1 MGKKT
6 TRTARFLFC
15 ADAWPVL
22 PLFRRPRGLKSEA
35 SAAVFLAAAALPTVF
50 APVSFGEK
58 AHTEALRRG
67 SLLFAAAKLSFAP
80 TKPLFAPA
88 KPSFAAAKQNASDSK
103 SLKKR
108 TCKGQNCSYASANGK
123 DAARRKREAPP
134 KETTGK
140 RPCEA
145 GRCKSICQGLSS
157 VTAYFYFFIAT
168 FALRQWAVQI
178 LHR

>member
-6 TRTARFLFC
+6 TRTARFLFSTKVQ
-15 ADAWPVL
+15 PVL
-22 PLFRRPRGLKSEA
+22 LLFSRPHELKS
-35 SAAVFLAAAALPTVF
+35 
-50 APVSFGEK
+50 
-58 AHTEALRRG
+58 
-67 SLLFAAAKLSFAP
+67 
-80 TKPLFAPA
+80 
-88 KPSFAAAKQNASDSK
+88 
-103 SLKKR
+103 
-108 TCKGQNCSYASANGK
+108 
-123 DAARRKREAPP
+123 EAPP

-178 LHR
+178 LHRRVPTALRPMARRPVVETTLQPSERTSAGNISVRNINKKTGRALKRKTRWNGTNFYQTDASVRNT

>member
-6 TRTARFLFC
+6 TCAARFLFYTEVQ
-15 ADAWPVL
+15 PVL
-22 PLFRRPRGLKSEA
+22 LLFSRPHELKS
-35 SAAVFLAAAALPTVF
+35 
-50 APVSFGEK
+50 
-58 AHTEALRRG
+58 
-67 SLLFAAAKLSFAP
+67 
-80 TKPLFAPA
+80 
-88 KPSFAAAKQNASDSK
+88 
-103 SLKKR
+103 
-108 TCKGQNCSYASANGK
+108 
-123 DAARRKREAPP
+123 EAPP

-157 VTAYFYFFIAT
+157 VSAYFYFFIAT